1 MIGRTLSHYEIL
13 DEISRGGMGIVYR
26 ARDINLGREVA
37 LKVLPEDL
45 MKDDVRRGRLVQE
58 ARAAAVL
65 EHPHI
70 AVIHEVGEAE
80 GVTFIAMELIRGE
93 KLSETLQR
101 GSLPQKRALDLAAEV
116 AEGLA
121 RAHDRGIIHRDVKP
135 ANVMVTEDGH
145 AKIIDFGLAK
155 LVEPVSESS
164 ATATVQ
170 APQTDPGLVM
180 GTVAYMSPE
189 QARGLT
195 VDHRSDVFSFGVMLY
210 ELLVGRPP
218 FQGKSQLDTLHAIL
232 TDPVPALSATAGLP
246 AEAVADVQ
254 RIIAK
259 CTAKDRDDRYQGM
272 KDVVVDLRGA
282 RRRLESAPVAASGA
296 TAPAA
301 AGKSPAA
308 GLRVSRP
315 VLLGGAAL
323 VAVAAALAIWRPWRA
338 GGAGNEAVAA
348 GEGKP
353 SVAVLYF
360 ENQTGDT
367 SLDWMRTG
375 LTDMMVTDLSQ
386 SSDIEVLGTD
396 RLYQILDELH
406 RADDRVISA
415 DLIQQIAQRAKVDR
429 VLVGSY
435 VKAGDTIRINARLQE
450 AATGKIVTSERVEG
464 AGESSLFS
472 IVDNLTSRIRSQMA
486 LLANVAGRGGN
497 LIDRPGAAPEAGLDR
512 GVTDVTTSSIEAY
525 RYYAEGINLHERFL
539 EAQAQPL
546 LEKAIEIDPKF
557 AMALIKLAV
566 VSTNLGLSDKADE
579 YAKSA
584 LDNSERATP
593 RERYYIEGYYYSLRP
608 DTWDRAIDAYK
619 QGLALH
625 PEHQASRH
633 NLAGLYSRFWRF
645 KDAAAEYEE
654 LLRRGTSNPTSYGN
668 LALACLALGDT
679 SKARRTMESF
689 VQQHPDV
696 AAGYERLGDALV
708 AENRL
713 PEALAAF
720 DKAAALDPRAYQAP
734 LGRAVVAMMQDR
746 WTDAQ
751 AVSRQFGESS
761 IVYQRWV
768 GFMLSSLVATLQG
781 RGTDALAEVDRAARL
796 SGASQSDRISAR
808 LVRAN
813 QLLRM
818 DRTTEALAELKAVL
832 PDTKGRSSAFDAL
845 RTLVAAE
852 AKAGRVADARQTAG
866 RLEALVAKVPGGSE
880 KLLLDQ
886 ARADIALAAGDAA
899 AAIETL
905 SRAAATMPAHW
916 PTVSP
921 GPQVDVWFSLASAYR
936 AAGRDAD
943 AVPWFERIVNAG
955 PERVWGL
962 ANYVQSHYQLA
973 QLYEKQGNRA
983 RANQLYARFLDFW
996 RDADF
1001 DRAEVA
1007 DARRKLAGGGE

>member
-464 AGESSLFS
+464 AGESSLFFIAYSSWHARSRTWRKATRFSPCIWRRHCS
-472 IVDNLTSRIRSQMA
+472 IV
-486 LLANVAGRGGN
+486 
-497 LIDRPGAAPEAGLDR
+497 
-512 GVTDVTTSSIEAY
+512 
-525 RYYAEGINLHERFL
+525 
-539 EAQAQPL
+539 
-546 LEKAIEIDPKF
+546 
-557 AMALIKLAV
+557 
-566 VSTNLGLSDKADE
+566 
-579 YAKSA
+579 
-584 LDNSERATP
+584 
-593 RERYYIEGYYYSLRP
+593 
-608 DTWDRAIDAYK
+608 
-619 QGLALH
+619 
-625 PEHQASRH
+625 
-633 NLAGLYSRFWRF
+633 
-645 KDAAAEYEE
+645 
-654 LLRRGTSNPTSYGN
+654 
-668 LALACLALGDT
+668 
-679 SKARRTMESF
+679 
-689 VQQHPDV
+689 
-696 AAGYERLGDALV
+696 
-708 AENRL
+708 
-713 PEALAAF
+713 
-720 DKAAALDPRAYQAP
+720 
-734 LGRAVVAMMQDR
+734 
-746 WTDAQ
+746 
-751 AVSRQFGESS
+751 
-761 IVYQRWV
+761 
-768 GFMLSSLVATLQG
+768 
-781 RGTDALAEVDRAARL
+781 
-796 SGASQSDRISAR
+796 QS
-808 LVRAN
+808 
-813 QLLRM
+813 
-818 DRTTEALAELKAVL
+818 
-832 PDTKGRSSAFDAL
+832 
-845 RTLVAAE
+845 
-852 AKAGRVADARQTAG
+852 
-866 RLEALVAKVPGGSE
+866 
-880 KLLLDQ
+880 
-886 ARADIALAAGDAA
+886 
-899 AAIETL
+899 
-905 SRAAATMPAHW
+905 
-916 PTVSP
+916 
-921 GPQVDVWFSLASAYR
+921 
-936 AAGRDAD
+936 
-943 AVPWFERIVNAG
+943 
-955 PERVWGL
+955 
-962 ANYVQSHYQLA
+962 
-973 QLYEKQGNRA
+973 
-983 RANQLYARFLDFW
+983 
-996 RDADF
+996 
-1001 DRAEVA
+1001 
-1007 DARRKLAGGGE
+1007 